1 MSRDIYAAEHDDFRA
16 VVREFLAREV
26 APQHDKWEAD
36 GIVDKAIYAAA
47 ADRGLLG
54 FWVPEEYGGLG
65 ITDYRYNAI
74 VLEETGRSGLSAPAF
89 RLYNDIIAP
98 YLMRLTTPE
107 QKARWLPGQAK
118 GTLTFAIAMTEP
130 GAGSDLAGTQTTA
143 KADGDDFILNGQ
155 KTFISNG
162 YNCDAVIV
170 AAKTD
175 PAAGHRGF
183 SLLVVEDGM
192 PGFERGRRL
201 KKAGMHG
208 QDTSELFFADV
219 RVPRANLIGTEGR
232 GFYHLM
238 ENLALERLSVTI
250 ASLAQARQV
259 FADTLEYTKT
269 RTAFGQPIGSFQ
281 ANKFTLAELD
291 TELDI
296 AQVYVDECIRQV
308 MTGTLDATVAAKA
321 KWWVTELTTKTVD
334 RCVQLHGSY
343 GYMLEYPVTKAWLDT
358 RIQTIY
364 AGSTEIMKEIIGKKL
379 GL

>member
-1 MSRDIYAAEHDDFRA
+1 MQRKILEPEH
-16 VVREFLAREV
+16 EQLREV
-26 APQHDKWEAD
+26 AHDFFVKYAVPHRAEWEAQ
-36 GIVDKAIYAAA
+36 GHVGREIWRQAAA
-47 ADRGLLG
+47 HGLLG
-54 FWVPEEYGGLG
+54 LEIPAEYGGLG
-65 ITDYRYNAI
+65 VDDYRFNAVIIEECTRTRAGVSLTLQNEI
-74 VLEETGRSGLSAPAF
+74 VG
-89 RLYNDIIAP
+89 P
-98 YLMRLTTPE
+98 YLVGLGTDE
-107 QKARWLPGQAK
+107 QKRRWLPGMAS
-118 GTLTFAIAMTEP
+118 GDLLGAIAMSEP
-130 GAGSDLAGTQTTA
+130 GAGSDLAGIRTSA
-143 KADGDDFILNGQ
+143 RRDGSDWIVNGS
-155 KTFISNG
+155 KTFISGG
-162 YNCDAVIV
+162 YLADFVIV
-170 AAKTD
+170 VTRTD
-175 PAAGHRGF
+175 PDAGHKGF
-183 SLLVVEDGM
+183 TLLVVEDGM

-201 KKAGMHG
+201 RKAGMHG
-208 QDTSELFFADV
+208 QDTSELFFSDV
-219 RVPRANLIGTEGR
+219 RVPRANLVGTENR

-259 FADTLEYTKT
+259 FRDTLEYTKN

-308 MTGTLDATVAAKA
+308 MAGTLDATVAAKA